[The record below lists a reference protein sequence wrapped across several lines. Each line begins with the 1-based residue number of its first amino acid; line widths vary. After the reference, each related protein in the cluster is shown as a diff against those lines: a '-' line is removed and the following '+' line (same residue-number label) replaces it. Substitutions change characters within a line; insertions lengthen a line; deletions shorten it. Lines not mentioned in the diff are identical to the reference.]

1 MSPEQTTVLL
11 ADDHVATR
19 RGVRSILE
27 ADGFSVVA
35 EADNAL
41 EAVAAARSLSP
52 HVCILDVAMPG
63 GGIAAAERITRHVP
77 GTYVIMLT
85 VSSSRDD
92 LLEALRAG
100 AAGYLLKSMNPER
113 LPHAVR
119 GVLAGEAA
127 IPRELVP
134 KVLVELRNS
143 SPGAAGVEALRL
155 GISEREAQVLALLEA
170 GLSTAEVG
178 VRLGI
183 SATTVR
189 RHVSTVSAEAEGGRP
204 GRGDRDAAPDA
215 HRIAG
220 FSGPDIDAIDRLN
233 WSSGQ
238 DRVQR
243 LNAHD
248 SEIPRIK

>member
-1 MSPEQTTVLL
+1 MSSWTSREPRRSHHPGPETQSRVSPKISPDAGQRTTVLL

-41 EAVAAARSLSP
+41 EAVAAARELSP

-63 GGIAAAERITRHVP
+63 GGIAAAERITRNVP

-143 SPGAAGVEALRL
+143 APAAAGAEARRL

-170 GLSTAEVG
+170 GLGTSEVG

-189 RHVSTVSAEAEGGRP
+189 RHVSTVTSKLKVRTRAEA
-204 GRGDRDAAPDA
+204 
-215 HRIAG
+215 IAML
-220 FSGPDIDAIDRLN
+220 R
-233 WSSGQ
+233 Q
-238 DRVQR
+238 MRT
-243 LNAHD
+243 
-248 SEIPRIK
+248 E